1 MAKAAIEQ
9 HMANL
14 GIEIDVN
21 PYEPRD
27 STKKAV
33 SNIFV
38 KNFPVSW
45 DDAKLRET
53 FSPFGNI
60 LSIFRQTDEKIG
72 LPFAFISYGQE
83 GSQDV
88 NYGISC
94 AQKAQQ
100 AIHGMKV
107 TEDGQEYTLYAQPAL
122 PKDDREIE
130 KKKAMMRYKL
140 SKKRCNLYVKSF
152 PETFTQQ
159 DFATLFG
166 PYGEIESVKILP
178 EEGKGLYAFVCYKTP
193 DSALVA
199 K

>member
-1 MAKAAIEQ
+1 MSLKVSIDKDYKSNGYGFIRFTSTEMAKAAIEQ

-72 LPFAFISYGQE
+72 LPFAFICYGQAD
-83 GSQDV
+83 SQDV

-94 AQKAQQ
+94 ATKAQ
-100 AIHGMKV
+100 
-107 TEDGQEYTLYAQPAL
+107 
-122 PKDDREIE
+122 
-130 KKKAMMRYKL
+130 
-140 SKKRCNLYVKSF
+140 
-152 PETFTQQ
+152 
-159 DFATLFG
+159 
-166 PYGEIESVKILP
+166 
-178 EEGKGLYAFVCYKTP
+178 
-193 DSALVA
+193 
-199 K
+199 